1 MRDEFLIYGRGP
13 ARAVP
18 GTRYGRVSPSTQ
30 IWLSNVQCDPASQL
44 EDFTAC
50 PHSPWGDVAPCTHLN
65 DAGVVCTFQNINC
78 EYHCYLHVLCPLCIS
93 KLYL

>member
-1 MRDEFLIYGRGP
+1 MKLNVEMRHELLIYGRGP

-78 EYHCYLHVLCPLCIS
+78 E
-93 KLYL
+93 